1 MAEAS
6 TLFCQVNTTAT
17 GPAETAKKHVPVI
30 TVQGDAKVGQPFTVT
45 IKVGEALHVM
55 ENGHFIQFVDLYCGH
70 IYISRIDFTAELN
83 KPEVSLQIILHH
95 EGKKT
100 LRAFSRCNLHGIWE
114 GTRDVNVSK

>member
-1 MAEAS
+1 MAETS
-6 TLFCQVNTTAT
+6 MFCQVNTSAT

-30 TVQGDAKVGQPFTVT
+30 TVQGDPKVGQPFTVN
-45 IKVGEALHVM
+45 IKVGEAPHVM

-70 IYISRIDFTAELN
+70 IYISRVDFTAELN
-83 KPEVSLQIILHH
+83 KAEVSLSVVLHH

-114 GTRDVNVSK
+114 GSKDVNVTK